1 MSGFPLTKKFITKL
15 TMKPLHLEILKIFKV
30 TRLMQITS
38 HKQYMRSLLSY
49 LENKYSGD
57 EEVYQLLNS
66 IIKFS
71 SRYGICLNESTAEFE
86 QPNFNKYRIIL
97 VIVFKL
103 ATLLTSIRYLLT
115 ALINNET
122 IAYLFAD
129 NLHLFFSSADISD
142 TAVRLARYDCVLKIN
157 K

>member
-1 MSGFPLTKKFITKL
+1 MRPLYLEVLKF
-15 TMKPLHLEILKIFKV
+15 FSKV
-30 TRLMQITS
+30 TRLMQIS
-38 HKQYMRSLLSY
+38 SLNHYIRSWLSY
-49 LENKYSGD
+49 LEDKYSGD

-71 SRYGICLNESTAEFE
+71 SRYGMCLHESTPEFE
-86 QPNFNKYRIIL
+86 KSYFSKSRLIL
-97 VIVFKL
+97 VLVFKL

-129 NLHLFFSSADISD
+129 NIHLFFSQAGISD
-142 TAVRLARYDCVLKIN
+142 TVVRLARYDCV
-157 K
+157 

>member
-1 MSGFPLTKKFITKL
+1 MR
-15 TMKPLHLEILKIFKV
+15 PLHLEMLKIIARV
-30 TRLMQITS
+30 TRLMRIAS
-38 HKQYMRSLLSY
+38 LNHCMRSLLSY

-71 SRYGICLNESTAEFE
+71 SRYGMCLHESTSEFE
-86 QPNFNKYRIIL
+86 QPNFRTFRLIL
-97 VIVFKL
+97 VIVYKL
-103 ATLLTSIRYLLT
+103 ATLLTSIRFLLT

-129 NLHLFFSSADISD
+129 NIHLFFSQAGISD
-142 TAVRLARYDCVLKIN
+142 TVVRLARYDYEK
-157 K
+157 